1 MSSERASERQGVKGA
16 RSKWKNAE
24 AYIRDMNTYLR
35 NGDWVSMFYGEYE
48 QHKVKYRVRAMAYDK
63 DGNPKRD
70 VGKWYPDIGTYTQ
83 EMFDEDKELKN
94 GRTRKTNSSDN
105 KSPWKKISKVKIP
118 DEDAQ
123 RLREDIEFAEELT
136 ESLMVQMIHTIN
148 ENGFDVNGNDFLS
161 DMGFVIEVVRS
172 LIYREMGLQHPL
184 KDIMSELVISEIDAT
199 NRVSTSLDIPK
210 TVETTKFLS
219 EEFNDEDPEVS

>member
-1 MSSERASERQGVKGA
+1 MVRKKKITSQTDNSNWKAPKKRKKRKPMSEEQRVAAAERLAKAREKKKSENPDYGMSGIHSSLRDLPDDSPLSVKKVKQWIKTQKGIMSSERASERQGVKGA

-105 KSPWKKISKVKIP
+105 KRPLEKNKQSKNS
-118 DEDAQ
+118 
-123 RLREDIEFAEELT
+123 RRRRT
-136 ESLMVQMIHTIN
+136 
-148 ENGFDVNGNDFLS
+148 
-161 DMGFVIEVVRS
+161 
-172 LIYREMGLQHPL
+172 
-184 KDIMSELVISEIDAT
+184 
-199 NRVSTSLDIPK
+199 K
-210 TVETTKFLS
+210 TT
-219 EEFNDEDPEVS
+219 